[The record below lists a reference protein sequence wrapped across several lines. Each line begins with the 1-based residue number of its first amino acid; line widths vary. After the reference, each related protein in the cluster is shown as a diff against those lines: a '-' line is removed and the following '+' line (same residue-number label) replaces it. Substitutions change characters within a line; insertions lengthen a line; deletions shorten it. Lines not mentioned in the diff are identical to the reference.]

1 MRSLHAAER
10 TLLNARHRGEI
21 DRALAGIAADAALA
35 TTARGQLINAL
46 FADRM
51 ARIAAHLSPAE
62 RAAQI
67 RQLQGEEAA
76 ALAALHLEAARE
88 SEAARRGAL
97 APIRAQQRSESAG
110 LARRHRAERMA
121 VALTDRR
128 RSAANPNHRHR
139 GPAQWCVARRWLGMR
154 ST

>member
-10 TLLNARHRGEI
+10 VLLSARHRGEI

-35 TTARGQLINAL
+35 TTAGAQRITVH
-46 FADRM
+46 FAGRM
-51 ARIAAHLSPAE
+51 ARIAAHLSPDE

-67 RQLQGEEAA
+67 RQLQSEEAA

-88 SEAARRGAL
+88 SEAARQSVL
-97 APIRAQQRSESAG
+97 APIRAQQRSERTE
-110 LARRHRAERMA
+110 LARRHRSERMA

-128 RSAANPNHRHR
+128 RTVVMRKHQRH
-139 GPAQWCVARRWLGMR
+139 PHAQWRTTRRWLGVR